1 MNHVQIEQSFERRNI
16 KRCLSLLFPISFAP
30 EALASLGAEIIRLAA
45 ILRQEYKC
53 EFDELKFVVA
63 EAHQRMISPP
73 SALKD
78 VFSSIK
84 KEETLGIHYLPAFLS
99 CELQRASYDKARF
112 EQYKA
117 LTLIVSVRLLM
128 MGRHEPAVKRV
139 CDEIRLFSDGRR
151 ENLAAWLPNV
161 LRHNFPSLI
170 QELERLRTDTANN
183 DKTKQVNNQLRK
195 FHVSYRDSYE
205 FKEGIIR
212 NVSPKEFRKSGIVNS
227 SSKQQLDDGDETV
240 IELREISIS
249 STESESWEKEEGDS
263 GQTRKLSA
271 VTFSALTAA
280 SYASRAMQAKVI
292 SNRLLKK
299 KLSLSCDI
307 YQASLFEI
315 KILLKECITSLHTED
330 SDTAQLLIFMLIFG
344 NQCAQIR
351 AMRNKKHK
359 GKIAGVKRV
368 HTLPSQKQRDEL
380 TPLLRK
386 VDTSIIF
393 PVPSLITESLRSLK
407 FKNVTDAD
415 IKNYLQHINKKH
427 ETHITQTKISTFLS
441 HKLKQ
446 EGIDPVLIELIKGS
460 APSELAALSY
470 TQLESNSL
478 LATYQRYLNFL
489 SKISACQEL
498 SLTTNTLGNKII
510 GTPLAIDD
518 KLLHQLFSALTERLE
533 MLNSPDEQ
541 GFPASYHNL
550 VTVHVQMILALSS
563 GYRPVTGW
571 LGKITDI
578 SLDTGQFWI
587 SDKENRLGDAS
598 RVIVLPPIALECIK
612 QYTAFLNAA
621 AFHLRNTDTP
631 LCKRYREAASGQEH
645 LFFYRSES
653 HWDEVSPKTMA
664 PIFDSIFPLPPNW
677 HRHHIRTL
685 LHQSNIHSEL
695 IAAWMGHA
703 DIGEASFAQYS
714 SLNFNELYK
723 IAEIINHHLNQNG
736 IKVVQYG

>member
-1 MNHVQIEQSFERRNI
+1 MDKIEIEQNFERRYI
-16 KRCLSLLFPISFAP
+16 KRCLSLLFPTTFST
-30 EALASLGAEIIRLAA
+30 ETLSALAVEIIRLTAL
-45 ILRQEYKC
+45 LRQEYKY
-53 EFDELKFVVA
+53 EFQELKFIVT
-63 EAHQRMISPP
+63 EARMKIITPP
-73 SALKD
+73 ARLLD
-78 VFSSIK
+78 VLSCIK
-84 KEETLGIHYLPAFLS
+84 KEKTLGQHYLPAFLS
-99 CELQRASYDKARF
+99 CELQRSSYDQERF
-112 EQYKA
+112 DQYKA
-117 LTLIVSVRLLM
+117 LTFIVSIRLLM
-128 MGRHEPAVKRV
+128 MGQHESAVKGV
-139 CDEIRLFSDGRR
+139 CDEIRLFSVGKR
-151 ENLAAWLPNV
+151 ESLAAWLPDV
-161 LRHNFPSLI
+161 LRKNLPDLI
-170 QELERLRTDTANN
+170 QDLEQIRTSTAENT
-183 DKTKQVNNQLRK
+183 KTQSVSNQLSK
-195 FHVSYRDSYE
+195 FYVPYRDSYE
-205 FKEGIIR
+205 SRDGITR
-212 NVSPKEFRKSGIVNS
+212 DVSSKEFKKNGVVNS
-227 SSKQQLDDGDETV
+227 SSVQQLDDGTGFAV
-240 IELREISIS
+240 ELREISNS
-249 STESESWEKEEGDS
+249 SSGNDHWEKEENDS
-263 GQTRKLSA
+263 GQTRKLRI
-271 VTFSALTAA
+271 VTLSPASTV
-280 SYASRAMQAKVI
+280 SYASRAIQAKAI

-315 KILLKECITSLHTED
+315 KILLKECIASLHTKN

-344 NQCAQIR
+344 NQCDQIKS
-351 AMRNKKHK
+351 MRNKKHK
-359 GKIAGVKRV
+359 GKIAGIKRA
-368 HTLPSQKQRDEL
+368 HTLPTQKQRDEL
-380 TPLLRK
+380 APLLRK

-393 PVPSLITESLRSLK
+393 PVPSLITESLQSLK

-427 ETHITQTKISTFLS
+427 ETHITQTKISTFLG

-478 LATYQRYLNFL
+478 LTTYQRYLNFL

-498 SLTTNTLGNKII
+498 SLTTKTLDNKII
-510 GTPLAIDD
+510 GTPLAIDN

-533 MLNSPDEQ
+533 MLKSPDEQ

-550 VTVHVQMILALSS
+550 VTVHVQIILALSS

-571 LGKITDI
+571 FGKITDI

-645 LFFYRSES
+645 LFFYRSET

-685 LHQSNIHSEL
+685 LHQSNVHSEL

-736 IKVVQYG
+736 IKVVQYD